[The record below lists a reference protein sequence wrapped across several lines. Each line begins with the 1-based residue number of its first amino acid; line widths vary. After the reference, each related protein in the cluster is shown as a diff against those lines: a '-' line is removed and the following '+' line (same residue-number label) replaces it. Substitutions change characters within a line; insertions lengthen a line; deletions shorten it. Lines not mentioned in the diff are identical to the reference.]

1 MSFSA
6 GEYSGE
12 IPNHLPGT
20 IVQYGVT
27 VYDIDGNFDWS
38 GWDTFTFAGGDLAA
52 PSVTLVSHDPTS
64 PGSSDSVI
72 VSADIQDVSG
82 VASAVLQYSVDSG
95 AWNNVTMS
103 SVGTTWSAMIPTQAD
118 GASVTYRIVAY
129 DTLGNE
135 AISGETTYN
144 VEDVVTTPT
153 EPTEPTP
160 TEPTP
165 TEPGPGPGPRD
176 DETLFMVYS
185 AFGALVVI
193 VLALAARRRK

>member
-1 MSFSA
+1 
-6 GEYSGE
+6 
-12 IPNHLPGT
+12 
-20 IVQYGVT
+20 
-27 VYDIDGNFDWS
+27 
-38 GWDTFTFAGGDLAA
+38 
-52 PSVTLVSHDPTS
+52 
-64 PGSSDSVI
+64 
-72 VSADIQDVSG
+72 
-82 VASAVLQYSVDSG
+82 
-95 AWNNVTMS
+95 
-103 SVGTTWSAMIPTQAD
+103 MIPAQAD

-144 VEDVVTTPT
+144 VEDIVTTPT